1 VTFGHRTD
9 PAPGRVATWWS
20 AELLTADG
28 ARTEVPMDDTDALA
42 LVDALYRA
50 FEDRDHQTLLELLD
64 EEVRW
69 QQAARW
75 VPGAGSASLG
85 RQEALDRV
93 IAPLEDDWD
102 GFTEDVEELIPA
114 DGTVIATGV
123 YRGTY
128 RATGRSLRAEFCHLW
143 RIRDGRVV
151 AFRQFT
157 DTAAFAEA
165 MTPGLEAGHGN

>member
-1 VTFGHRTD
+1 MDASR
-9 PAPGRVATWWS
+9 RWWD
-20 AELLTADG
+20 AERHDADG
-28 ARTEVPMDDTDALA
+28 RRTEVLMDDTDALA
-42 LVDALYRA
+42 LVDTLYRA

-64 EEVRW
+64 EELRW

-75 VPGAGSASLG
+75 VPGAGRTSLG
-85 RQEALDRV
+85 RQEALDLV
-93 IAPLEDDWD
+93 IAPLEDGWD
-102 GFTEDVEELIPA
+102 GFTEEVEELIAA
-114 DGTVIATGV
+114 DGHVIATGV

-128 RATGRSLRAEFCHLW
+128 RATGRSLQAEFCHLW

-165 MTPGLEAGHGN
+165 MTPGLEPGHGH